1 MRPPVAGSHGV
12 AGRSPVAL
20 AADSSF
26 APSLDLPAGAAY
38 MQAQRTHQL
47 TGVRGEGMGG
57 GRFGAAFFKAS
68 VQLFMC
74 AMQNIN

>member
-1 MRPPVAGSHGV
+1 MWPPVVGSHGV
-12 AGRSPVAL
+12 AQRSPVAL

-26 APSLDLPAGAAY
+26 APSLDLPAGVAY

-47 TGVRGEGMGG
+47 MVVQGEGMGG
-57 GRFGAAFFKAS
+57 GRYGAAFFKAS

-74 AMQNIN
+74 ARQNIN